1 MQAKRRMMLAAL
13 VALSLLPVQA
23 AFGADGKERVL
34 RELDAAAAKFHSA
47 EAEFEFDSVTTEPI
61 PDTDRQKGV
70 VYYERKGSNFQMSA
84 HVREVNGK
92 KSPKIYAYSGGSVRL
107 YEPQIDQVT
116 TLSKLSQYESWFML
130 GFGASGRELEQ
141 KWEIKYLGSEVVDHK
156 KTEKLEMIARDPG
169 IRRNIPKVTIWVDP
183 ESGVSLKQVFDQGP
197 GQYRV
202 SVYFNIKVNQP
213 LPGEAFTFK
222 TTKKTTYVKR

>member
-1 MQAKRRMMLAAL
+1 MQAKRRLILAAL
-13 VALSLLPVQA
+13 LALAAMPTRA

-34 RELDAAAAKFHSA
+34 RELDAAAAKFHST

-92 KSPKIYAYSGGSVRL
+92 KSPKIYVYSGGSVRL

-116 TLSKLSQYESWFML
+116 TLSKLGQYESWFML

-141 KWEIKYLGSEVVDHK
+141 KWEIKYLGSEVLDHK
-156 KTEKLEMIARDPG
+156 KTEKLELIAKDPS

-183 ESGVSLKQVFDQGP
+183 ENGVSLKQVFDQGP

-202 SVYFNIKVNQP
+202 SVYFNLKVNQT
-213 LPGEAFTFK
+213 LPGDAFTFK
-222 TTKKTTYVKR
+222 TTKKTNYVKR